1 MSDVG
6 SLLLDTHVVVWWLLG
21 DPKLPPRVR
30 SAIDAAPAAHVSAAT
45 TWEVSIKLALGKLE
59 LNLARDTS
67 FPAACREHGF
77 DLVDV
82 THADAEAV
90 AALPPARSDPF
101 DRLLAATARRRGWTL
116 VTRDPAFARLQAAT
130 LWREDV

>member
-1 MSDVG
+1 MSDG
-6 SLLLDTHVVVWWLLG
+6 GPLLLDTHVALWWIGTSPEL
-21 DPKLPPRVR
+21 
-30 SAIDAAPAAHVSAAT
+30 PAAMRSVISSASDVHVSAAS
-45 TWEVSIKLALGKLE
+45 TWEVSIKVALGKLCVE
-59 LNLARDTS
+59 APEGAS
-67 FPAACREHGF
+67 FAAACRAHGF

-116 VTRDPAFARLQAAT
+116 VTRDAAFVPLGVAT
-130 LWREDV
+130 LWHP